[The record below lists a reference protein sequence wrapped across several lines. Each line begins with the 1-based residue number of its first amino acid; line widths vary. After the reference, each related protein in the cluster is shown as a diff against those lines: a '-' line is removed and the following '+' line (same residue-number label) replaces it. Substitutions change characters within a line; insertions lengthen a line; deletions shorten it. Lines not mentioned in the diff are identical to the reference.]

1 MEHDSNTGLLE
12 LNQTGLMKELSK
24 LWVWM
29 MGMLA

>member
-1 MEHDSNTGLLE
+1 MEHDSNTGLFE